1 MSKVLDE
8 LIDSIKCLPGVGP
21 KSATRMAYYLLQR
34 DPKGARRLANSI
46 LNSFELLGKCTSCNN
61 FSETP
66 TCDLCLDPK
75 RNKKILCIIE
85 MPTDLLMF
93 EQTHSF
99 DGMYYILMG
108 RLSPLDGIGPKDLN
122 MGGLYD
128 RCKDEE
134 IEEIIIA
141 SNFTKEGDA
150 TATYI
155 TELLKDLGKKLSRIA
170 RGMPSGSEIEY
181 TDSGTLAQAISERKT
196 INQKF

>member
-46 LNSFELLGKCTSCNN
+46 LNSFELLGKCSSCNN
-61 FSETP
+61 FSESP

-75 RNKKILCIIE
+75 RNKKVLCIIE

-99 DGMYYILMG
+99 DGIYYILMG

-128 RCKDEE
+128 RCKDKQ

-141 SNFTKEGDA
+141 TNFTKEGDA

>member
-128 RCKDEE
+128 RCKDEQ
-134 IEEIIIA
+134 IEEIVIA
-141 SNFTKEGDA
+141 TNFTKEGDA

-155 TELLKDLGKKLSRIA
+155 AELLKDLGKKLSRIA

>member
-66 TCDLCLDPK
+66 TCNLCLDPK

>member
-46 LNSFELLGKCTSCNN
+46 LNSFELLGKCSSCNN
-61 FSETP
+61 FSESP

-128 RCKDEE
+128 RCKDEQ

-141 SNFTKEGDA
+141 TNFTKEGDA

-155 TELLKDLGKKLSRIA
+155 TELLKNLGKKLSRIA

>member
-66 TCDLCLDPK
+66 TCNLCLDPK

-128 RCKDEE
+128 RCKDEQ

-141 SNFTKEGDA
+141 TNFTKEGDA

-155 TELLKDLGKKLSRIA
+155 TE
-170 RGMPSGSEIEY
+170 
-181 TDSGTLAQAISERKT
+181 
-196 INQKF
+196 

>member
-46 LNSFELLGKCTSCNN
+46 LNSFELLGKCSSCNN
-61 FSETP
+61 FSESP

-75 RNKKILCIIE
+75 RNKKVLCIIE

-128 RCKDEE
+128 RCKDEQ

-141 SNFTKEGDA
+141 TNFTKEGDA

>member
-8 LIDSIKCLPGVGP
+8 LIDSIKCLPGIGP

-66 TCDLCLDPK
+66 TCNLCLDPK

-128 RCKDEE
+128 RCKDEQ

-141 SNFTKEGDA
+141 TNFTKEGDA

>member
-21 KSATRMAYYLLQR
+21 KSATRMAYFLLQR

-46 LNSFELLGKCTSCNN
+46 INSFELLGKCTACNN
-61 FSETP
+61 FSEYP
-66 TCDLCLDPK
+66 TCDLCLDQK

-122 MGGLYD
+122 MGSLYD
-128 RCKDEE
+128 RCRDEK

-141 SNFTKEGDA
+141 TNFTKEGDA
-150 TATYI
+150 TANYI

-170 RGMPSGSEIEY
+170 RGMTSGSEIEY

>member
-34 DPKGARRLANSI
+34 DPKGARHLANSI

>member
-99 DGMYYILMG
+99 EGMYYILMG
-108 RLSPLDGIGPKDLN
+108 RLSPLDGIGQKDLN

-128 RCKDEE
+128 RCKDEQ

-141 SNFTKEGDA
+141 TNFTKEGDA

>member
-128 RCKDEE
+128 RCKDEQ

-141 SNFTKEGDA
+141 TNFTKEGDA

>member
-61 FSETP
+61 FSESP

-99 DGMYYILMG
+99 EGMYYILMG

-128 RCKDEE
+128 RCKDEQ
-134 IEEIIIA
+134 IEDIIIA
-141 SNFTKEGDA
+141 TNFTKEGDA

>member
-61 FSETP
+61 FSESP

-128 RCKDEE
+128 RCKDEQ

-141 SNFTKEGDA
+141 TNFTKEGDA

>member
-46 LNSFELLGKCTSCNN
+46 LNSFELLGKCSSCNN
-61 FSETP
+61 FSESP

-75 RNKKILCIIE
+75 RNKKVLCIIE

-99 DGMYYILMG
+99 DGIYYILMG

-128 RCKDEE
+128 RCKDEQ

-141 SNFTKEGDA
+141 TNFTKEGDA

-155 TELLKDLGKKLSRIA
+155 SELLKDLGKKLSRIA

>member
-8 LIDSIKCLPGVGP
+8 LIDSIKCLPGIGP

-66 TCDLCLDPK
+66 TCNLCLDPK

-128 RCKDEE
+128 RCKDEQ
-134 IEEIIIA
+134 IEEIVIA
-141 SNFTKEGDA
+141 TNFTKEGDA

>member
-46 LNSFELLGKCTSCNN
+46 LNSFELLGKCSSCNN
-61 FSETP
+61 FSESP

-75 RNKKILCIIE
+75 RNKKVLCIIE

-122 MGGLYD
+122 MSGLYD
-128 RCKDEE
+128 RCKDEQ

-141 SNFTKEGDA
+141 TNFTKEGDA

>member
-66 TCDLCLDPK
+66 TCNLCLDPK

-99 DGMYYILMG
+99 EGMYYILMG

-128 RCKDEE
+128 RCKDEQ

-141 SNFTKEGDA
+141 TNFTKEGDA

>member
-21 KSATRMAYYLLQR
+21 KSATRMAYFLLQR

-46 LNSFELLGKCTSCNN
+46 INSFELLGKCTACNN
-61 FSETP
+61 FSESP
-66 TCDLCLDPK
+66 TCDLCLDQK

-122 MGGLYD
+122 MGSLYD
-128 RCKDEE
+128 RCRDEQ

-141 SNFTKEGDA
+141 TNFTKEGDA
-150 TATYI
+150 TANYI

-170 RGMPSGSEIEY
+170 RGMPSGYEIEY

>member
-46 LNSFELLGKCTSCNN
+46 LNSFDLLGKCTSCNN
-61 FSETP
+61 FSESP

-99 DGMYYILMG
+99 EGMYYILMG

-128 RCKDEE
+128 RCKDEQ

-141 SNFTKEGDA
+141 TNFTKEGDA

>member
-21 KSATRMAYYLLQR
+21 KSATRMAYFLLQR

-46 LNSFELLGKCTSCNN
+46 INSFELLGKCTACNN
-61 FSETP
+61 FSESL
-66 TCDLCLDPK
+66 TCDLCLDQK

-122 MGGLYD
+122 MGSLYD
-128 RCKDEE
+128 RCRDEQ

-141 SNFTKEGDA
+141 TNFTKEGDA
-150 TATYI
+150 TANYI

>member
-34 DPKGARRLANSI
+34 DPKGAMRLANSI

-128 RCKDEE
+128 RCKDEQ

-141 SNFTKEGDA
+141 TNFTKEGDA

>member
-46 LNSFELLGKCTSCNN
+46 LNSFELPGKCSSCNN
-61 FSETP
+61 FSESP

-75 RNKKILCIIE
+75 RNKKVLCIIE

-99 DGMYYILMG
+99 EGMYYILMG

-128 RCKDEE
+128 RCKDEQ

-141 SNFTKEGDA
+141 TNFTKEGDA

>member
-128 RCKDEE
+128 RCKDEQ
-134 IEEIIIA
+134 IEEIVIA
-141 SNFTKEGDA
+141 TNFTKEGDA

>member
-66 TCDLCLDPK
+66 TCNLCLDPK

-128 RCKDEE
+128 RCKDEQ

-141 SNFTKEGDA
+141 TNFTKEGDA

>member
-66 TCDLCLDPK
+66 TCNLCLDPK

-128 RCKDEE
+128 RCKDEQ

>member
-1 MSKVLDE
+1 VLDE

-66 TCDLCLDPK
+66 TCNLCLDPK

-128 RCKDEE
+128 RCKDEQ

-141 SNFTKEGDA
+141 TNFTKEGDA

>member
-61 FSETP
+61 FSESP

-99 DGMYYILMG
+99 EGMYYILMG

-128 RCKDEE
+128 RCKDEQ

-141 SNFTKEGDA
+141 TNFTKEGDA

>member
-46 LNSFELLGKCTSCNN
+46 LNSFELLGKCSSCNN
-61 FSETP
+61 FSESP
-66 TCDLCLDPK
+66 TCDLCLDAK
-75 RNKKILCIIE
+75 RNKKVLCIIE

-99 DGMYYILMG
+99 DGIYYILMG

-128 RCKDEE
+128 RCKDEQ

-141 SNFTKEGDA
+141 TNFTKEGDA

>member
-8 LIDSIKCLPGVGP
+8 LIDSIKCLPGIGP

-128 RCKDEE
+128 RCKDEQ

-141 SNFTKEGDA
+141 TNFTKEGDA

>member
-61 FSETP
+61 FSESP

-128 RCKDEE
+128 RCKDEQ

>member
-46 LNSFELLGKCTSCNN
+46 LNSFELLGKCSSCNN
-61 FSETP
+61 FSESP

-75 RNKKILCIIE
+75 RNKKVLCIIE

-128 RCKDEE
+128 RCKDEQ

-141 SNFTKEGDA
+141 TNFTKEGDA

-155 TELLKDLGKKLSRIA
+155 TELIKDLGKKLSRIA

>member
-34 DPKGARRLANSI
+34 DPKGAMRLANSI

-128 RCKDEE
+128 RCKDEQ
-134 IEEIIIA
+134 IEEIVIA
-141 SNFTKEGDA
+141 TNFTKEGDA

>member
-66 TCDLCLDPK
+66 TCNLCLDQK

-128 RCKDEE
+128 RCKDEQ

-141 SNFTKEGDA
+141 TNFTKEGDA

>member
-61 FSETP
+61 FSESP

-99 DGMYYILMG
+99 EGMYYILMG

-122 MGGLYD
+122 MGGLYG
-128 RCKDEE
+128 RCKDEQ

-141 SNFTKEGDA
+141 TNFTKEGDA

>member
-1 MSKVLDE
+1 
-8 LIDSIKCLPGVGP
+8 
-21 KSATRMAYYLLQR
+21 
-34 DPKGARRLANSI
+34 
-46 LNSFELLGKCTSCNN
+46 
-61 FSETP
+61 
-66 TCDLCLDPK
+66 
-75 RNKKILCIIE
+75 
-85 MPTDLLMF
+85 MF

-128 RCKDEE
+128 RCKDEQ
-134 IEEIIIA
+134 IEEIVIA
-141 SNFTKEGDA
+141 TNFTKEGDA

>member
-66 TCDLCLDPK
+66 TCNLCLDPK

-128 RCKDEE
+128 RCKDEK

-141 SNFTKEGDA
+141 TNFTKEGDA

>member
-8 LIDSIKCLPGVGP
+8 LIDSIKCLPGIGP

-122 MGGLYD
+122 MGGLYN
-128 RCKDEE
+128 RCKDEQ

-141 SNFTKEGDA
+141 TNFTKEGDA